1 MPFQDSLLKFKG
13 FTLRKRMVKPL
24 LIVKYLTIRRKLNIA
39 INRDKQSGHLKE
51 SEINLN
57 N

>member
-1 MPFQDSLLKFKG
+1 MPFQDSLLFKG
-13 FTLRKRMVKPL
+13 FTLRKRMVKLL

-39 INRDKQSGHLKE
+39 INRDKHSGHLKE